1 MSLPQSEQ
9 FPDDPERMPPARKR
23 RARRL
28 LAPLDADERSGFLS
42 QVAHRASPSFDFFL
56 FSLLS
61 GAVFFAGI
69 LLNQP
74 ALLVLAAVIAPMM
87 APVVGLALGT
97 VLGSGRYFL
106 RSLVGLLIG
115 GGLVFGVGYAGGLL
129 TAYWQPASLELAYL
143 NAQISWSNFLVL
155 AVGAIFTAA
164 AMTRSHHNPAVP
176 SVALAYQL
184 FLPLVIAGFGL
195 GSGFEHLFPDGLV
208 IFALH
213 LAWSALLGA
222 LTLAFLGLRP
232 MTLLGY
238 TFGGAVTL
246 LGVILLIGLGGA
258 GAVVGGQ
265 MALPTPIPSATPTV
279 TLTPTATL
287 TPVPPTET
295 PTPSLTPT
303 ITPTPVPPTETP
315 TPSPTPVYAIIS
327 TTDGKGAVLRDEPG
341 GIIIHSYFDGTL
353 LQVLPGI
360 INLDGVTW
368 VRVVGPDGAN
378 GWIVQRLLATATPAP
393 DW

>member
-1 MSLPQSEQ
+1 MSLPQAEI
-9 FPDDPERMPPARKR
+9 FPDDPQSMPPARKR

-28 LAPLDADERSGFLS
+28 LAPMDADERAGFLA

-56 FSLLS
+56 FSILS
-61 GAVFFAGI
+61 GVIFCAGI
-69 LLNQP
+69 VLNLP
-74 ALLVLAAVIAPMM
+74 ALLVLAAIVAPMM

-97 VLGSGRYFL
+97 VIGSGRFFL
-106 RSLVGLLIG
+106 RSMVGLLIG
-115 GGLVFGVGYAGGLL
+115 GGLVFGIGYLGGAL
-129 TAYWQPASLELAYL
+129 TAYWQPVNLEQAYL
-143 NAQISWSNFLVL
+143 NAQISWSNFVVL

-164 AMTRSHHNPAVP
+164 AMTRSEHSAAVP

-184 FLPLVIAGFGL
+184 YLPLSIAGFGL
-195 GSGFEHLFPDGLV
+195 GSGFQHLFPDGLV

-222 LTLAFLGLRP
+222 LTLAILGLRP
-232 MTLLGY
+232 LTMLGY
-238 TFGGAVTL
+238 TFGGTVALV
-246 LGVILLIGLGGA
+246 GIILLIGLGGA

-265 MALPTPIPSATPTV
+265 IALPTPIPSATPTV
-279 TLTPTATL
+279 TLTPTPTL

-303 ITPTPVPPTETP
+303 ITDTPAPPTETP

-327 TTDGKGAVLRDEPG
+327 TNDGKGAVLRDEPG
-341 GIIIHSYFDGTL
+341 GVVIRSYFEGTR

-360 INLDGVTW
+360 ITLNGITW
-368 VRVVGPDGAN
+368 VRVIGPDGAN
-378 GWIVQRLLATATPAP
+378 GWIVQRLLVTATPAP
-393 DW
+393 NW